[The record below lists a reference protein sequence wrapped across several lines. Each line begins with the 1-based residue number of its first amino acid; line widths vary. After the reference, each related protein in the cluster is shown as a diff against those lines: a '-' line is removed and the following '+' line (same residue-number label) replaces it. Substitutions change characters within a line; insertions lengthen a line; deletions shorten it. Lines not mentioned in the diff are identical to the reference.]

1 MTLIC
6 ECIILWNFEHNASNN
21 YVNAL
26 IATKNK
32 LSYLLLYC
40 ALTTGGNKS
49 GSMAISKAF
58 RAKVLAVAGLAV
70 DLLVRAITSY
80 HRIQRTVT
88 LAAVKALFV
97 PHL

>member
-1 MTLIC
+1 MP
-6 ECIILWNFEHNASNN
+6 
-21 YVNAL
+21 
-26 IATKNK
+26 
-32 LSYLLLYC
+32 YLLLYC
-40 ALTTGGNKS
+40 ALATGGNKS
-49 GSMAISKAF
+49 WSMTISKTF

-80 HRIQRTVT
+80 HRIQRAVA